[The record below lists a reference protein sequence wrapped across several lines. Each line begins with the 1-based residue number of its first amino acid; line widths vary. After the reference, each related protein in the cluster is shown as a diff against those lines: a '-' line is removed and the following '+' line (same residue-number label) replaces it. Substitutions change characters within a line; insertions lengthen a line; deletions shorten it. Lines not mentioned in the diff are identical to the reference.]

1 MPEESVMTTQTA
13 ASSDRS
19 ARLNMRISPEAIE
32 TLREAAAAQQQDVT
46 SFVLGAAMERA
57 RAVLMEQRVMLLTAR
72 EAVQVEESLDREA
85 RVIPELA
92 ALIREV
98 RQQRH
103 NSEIPVTART

>member
-1 MPEESVMTTQTA
+1 MTTQTA

-103 NSEIPVTART
+103 NSGIPVTART

>member
-1 MPEESVMTTQTA
+1 MTTQTA

>member
-1 MPEESVMTTQTA
+1 MTSQTA
-13 ASSDRS
+13 ASNDRS

-103 NSEIPVTART
+103 NSEIPVTASN

>member
-1 MPEESVMTTQTA
+1 MTTRTA
-13 ASSDRS
+13 ASADRS

-57 RAVLMEQRVMLLTAR
+57 RSVLMEQRVMLLTAR

-85 RVIPELA
+85 RAIPELA
-92 ALIREV
+92 TLIREV
-98 RQQRH
+98 KQQRH
-103 NSEIPVTART
+103 TSEMPATTRV